1 MLAPDKA
8 AMHLIDIIENGKP
21 KYKLVT
27 TIPGIAIDSNF
38 QIMDNGNY
46 DVSLTVLPEAHE
58 KGIEMDYFF
67 QRPFILVTQ
76 DGMRI
81 LVNNYKVV
89 RGSCG
94 LDRSVPCKYNLE
106 IKAFKGDVDD
116 SLWKQSRQRAYI
128 KYDSKKFNAYSSGLI
143 FDYTSKS
150 EDNGFYNAVAIK
162 IESTELLFYHEQLE
176 KDTGIF
182 VIWPKKEIDFDKF
195 QPMVN
200 TILTAYGL
208 LNGFYMM
215 DRVYYIAVKYLG
227 NTSTTTF
234 YYENY
239 EAGIQSNNPILDS
252 GNYADVV
259 EQERK
264 LSGIQFNRLINLF
277 YKDLDLQRSGYL
289 LIEAGSL
296 NDTAKASIGAV
307 ALETITR
314 KICEKKSEGK
324 IIEDTAIISG
334 IKHKLK
340 KVLKEFDTR
349 ISKEQLQLLTTKID
363 LINGKPNTNKLTAP
377 FDLLGISLSEDELEC
392 IKSRN
397 FFLHGNL
404 PKNKDSGLTD
414 QELMGVMANRLV
426 MLSAMLLLKSCGYEG
441 YVIDRGITEVIKWRM
456 IMRGE
461 KVRGGNSLRHIA
473 RPDHLTED

>member
-1 MLAPDKA
+1 MLEPDKA
-8 AMHLIDIIENGKP
+8 AMHLIDIIESGKP
-21 KYKLVT
+21 KYKMAT
-27 TIPGIAIDSNF
+27 TIQGLAIDTSVK
-38 QIMDNGNY
+38 IKENGNY
-46 DVSLTVLPEAHE
+46 DVSFTVLPEAHE

-67 QRPFILVTQ
+67 QRPFILVTK

-89 RGSCG
+89 HGSCG

-116 SLWKQSRQRAYI
+116 SLWKQSKQRAYI
-128 KYDSKKFNAYSSGLI
+128 KYDLKKFNAYSSGLI
-143 FDYTSKS
+143 FEYTSRS
-150 EDNGFYNAVAIK
+150 EDNGAYNAVALK
-162 IESTELLFYHEQLE
+162 VEETELLFYHEQLDS
-176 KDTGIF
+176 DTGIF
-182 VIWPKKEIDFDKF
+182 VIWPKKDIDFDRF

-200 TILTAYGL
+200 TVLTAYGL
-208 LNGFYMM
+208 LNGFYML
-215 DRVYYIAVKYLG
+215 DRVYYIAVKYVG
-227 NTSTTTF
+227 NKSTTTF

-239 EAGIQSNNPILDS
+239 QAGIQTNNPILDS
-252 GNYADVV
+252 GNYADVS

-264 LSGIQFNRLINLF
+264 LTGNQFNRLVNLF
-277 YKDLDLQRSGYL
+277 FKDPDLQRSGYL

-296 NDTAKASIGAV
+296 NVIAQASIGAV

-314 KICEKKSEGK
+314 KIGEKKSEGK
-324 IIEDTAIISG
+324 IIDNTELISG
-334 IKHKLK
+334 IKHQLK
-340 KVLKEFDTR
+340 KVLKVFKDR
-349 ISKEQLQLLTTKID
+349 VSKEQLQLLTTKVD
-363 LINGKPNTNKLTAP
+363 LMNGKPNTNKLTAS
-377 FDLLGISLSEDELEC
+377 FDRLGISLSEDELEC

-414 QELMGVMANRLV
+414 QELIGVMANRLV
-426 MLSAMLLLKSCGYEG
+426 MLSGMLLLKYCGYEG

-461 KVRGGNSLRHIA
+461 KVRGGNSLRKITK
-473 RPDHLTED
+473 PDHLSED